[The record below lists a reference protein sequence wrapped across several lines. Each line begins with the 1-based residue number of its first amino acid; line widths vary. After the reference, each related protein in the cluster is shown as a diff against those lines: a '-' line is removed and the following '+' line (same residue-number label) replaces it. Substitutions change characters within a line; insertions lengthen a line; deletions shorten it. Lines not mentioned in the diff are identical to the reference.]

1 MASLQRGPGCASVA
15 LSSRARRCPT
25 THPLHA
31 RSHFVSDKP
40 KPSAVVFA
48 KDVAKV
54 ATFYAELIS
63 MSIVHT
69 DPDHIVL
76 DSDAMQLV
84 IHAIPVAVADSI
96 SITEPPE
103 VREGMPIKLC
113 LPVASIATARDKAA
127 QLGGNVYLAQDEW
140 QGRNFRACDGYD
152 PEGNVVQFR
161 EGLR

>member
-1 MASLQRGPGCASVA
+1 M
-15 LSSRARRCPT
+15 
-25 THPLHA
+25 
-31 RSHFVSDKP
+31 SDKP

-84 IHAIPVAVADSI
+84 IHAIPAAVADAI
-96 SITEPPE
+96 GITEPPE

-113 LPVASIATARDKAA
+113 LPVASIAAARARAA
-127 QLGGNVYLAQDEW
+127 QLGGNVDSAQDEW
-140 QGRNFRACDGYD
+140 QGRKFRACDGYD